1 MSRIEEILGRD
12 LQEYIIEAIL
22 HHSLTKDQKTVDT
35 FAIDRYHTSWAF
47 RGDIIT
53 KERAQELIETGYGEE
68 VKSPWSDNG
77 YNYLIEMANGKVNI
91 YVRRPIGSQ
100 GAHTR
105 GHNSR
110 TIGICIV
117 GNYDKDKLPPEI
129 MEALVLLLAAL
140 MRRYGFSKISK
151 HHKYANY
158 KSCPGDIFPF
168 KTMLMKVGYVY
179 TFTRPKL
186 EEVLETYKPEKNRA
200 A

>member
-1 MSRIEEILGRD
+1 MSRIEEVPRKN

-22 HHSLTKDQKTVDT
+22 HHSLTKDQKTADT
-35 FAIDRYHTSWAF
+35 LAIDRYHTGWAF

-53 KERAQELIETGYGEE
+53 KERAVELVETGFGEE

-77 YNYLIEMANGKVNI
+77 YNYLIEIVNGKVNI

-105 GHNSR
+105 GHNRR

-117 GNYDKDKLPPEI
+117 GNYDKDKLPHETT
-129 MEALVLLLAAL
+129 EALVLLLAAL
-140 MRRYGFSKISK
+140 MRRYNFSKISK

-158 KSCPGDIFPF
+158 KSCPGNIFPF
-168 KTMLMKVGYVY
+168 KTIITKVGYAY
-179 TFTRPKL
+179 IFIRPKL
-186 EEVLETYKPEKNRA
+186 EDVLEKYKPEKNRP
-200 A
+200 